1 LLTCCCA
8 ASCGETNKLYAGP
21 EEHKYVLDLELYGE
35 IDASDIKQ
43 AITDRTITLVIAKK
57 EEGPYWPRLLKAGGK
72 TPQYIK
78 ADWDKWVDEDEED
91 EAEDP
96 FKGVDFSSMGGSFN
110 PMDIASMAGDGGFD
124 MSKLG
129 DLAAGVGQE
138 GDSED
143 DSEDEEDV
151 PA

>member
-1 LLTCCCA
+1 MSEL
-8 ASCGETNKLYAGP
+8 NYQHAGP

-35 IDASDIKQ
+35 IDASDVKK
-43 AITDRTITLVIAKK
+43 AVTDRTITLVIAKK
-57 EEGPYWPRLLKAGGK
+57 EEGPYWPRLLKATGK

-96 FKGVDFSSMGGSFN
+96 FKGMDFSSMGGGFN
-110 PMDIASMAGDGGFD
+110 PMDFASMAGDGGLD

-129 DLAAGVGQE
+129 DLAAGMGE
-138 GDSED
+138 GGDSED
-143 DSEDEEDV
+143 DSDEEDA
-151 PA
+151 PSNKEGEK